1 MTTSAGMRDHIRV
14 LIVDDHA
21 MFAESVARL
30 VQTDGDIEV
39 VGIAPT
45 SADALRL
52 AIQLRPDVAVVDY
65 ALPDADGTT
74 TAEDLRAASP
84 DTMIVLLTGMP
95 DAGVVAAAVQAGCS
109 GFLTKDNA
117 SADLIRAIRMV
128 HSGQAF
134 IPSNHLSNLHRGL
147 AIEKLKSEF
156 LARISHELRT
166 PLAGILGY
174 AKLLARG
181 GAFTER
187 ATELADEI
195 VQSGERLQRVVEI
208 LEFTAST
215 AVGEFHVLPKELP
228 VERLVDHVLAKWHS
242 RLDPSHPL
250 SVELHGAALRVMAD
264 AHWVLRALDELV
276 DNAVK
281 FSPNGGSVTLDVQPV
296 EVDGQNMIEFA
307 VVDHG
312 RSMSPAEQAVAF
324 EEFLQLDPSDTR
336 EFGGLGLGLALVRR
350 VALAH
355 GGSVHYEAVEP
366 KGSRI
371 SIDLPAVA

>member
-1 MTTSAGMRDHIRV
+1 MSSRRISDHIRV

-21 MFAESVARL
+21 MFAESVAKL
-30 VQTDGDIEV
+30 VQTDGEIEV
-39 VGIAPT
+39 IGTAST
-45 SADALRL
+45 SWEALRL
-52 AIQLRPDVAVVDY
+52 AAELKPDVAVVDY

-74 TAEDLRAASP
+74 TAEELRAVSP

-95 DAGVVAAAVQAGCS
+95 DTGVVAAAVQAGCS

-117 SADLIRAIRMV
+117 SADLIDAIRIV

-134 IPSNHLSNLHRGL
+134 IPSHHLSNLHRGL

-181 GAFTER
+181 GAYTDR
-187 ATELADEI
+187 AGDIANEI
-195 VQSGERLQRVVEI
+195 VSSGERLQRVVEI

-215 AVGEFHVLPKELP
+215 AVGEFHVIPKQMP
-228 VERLVDHVLAKWHS
+228 VERIVDHVLAKWHD
-242 RLDPSHPL
+242 RLGDEHPL
-250 SVELHGAALRVMAD
+250 TVELHGAPLQVMAD
-264 AHWVLRALDELV
+264 AHWVERALDELL
-276 DNAVK
+276 DNAAK
-281 FSPNGGSVTLDVQPV
+281 FSPAGGEVVLDVQPV
-296 EVDGQNMIEFA
+296 NVDGQRMIEFSVLDCGHA
-307 VVDHG
+307 
-312 RSMSPAEQAVAF
+312 MSPAEQAVAF

-355 GGSVHYEAVEP
+355 GGNVHYEAMEP
-366 KGSRI
+366 RGSRI

>member
-1 MTTSAGMRDHIRV
+1 MSDSAPARDDIRV
-14 LIVDDHA
+14 LVVDDHA

-30 VQTDGDIEV
+30 LQTDGNIEV
-39 VGIAPT
+39 VGIAST
-45 SADALRL
+45 SAEALQL
-52 AIQLRPDVAVVDY
+52 AVQLRPDVAIVDY

-84 DTMIVLLTGMP
+84 NTMIVLLTGMP

-117 SADLIRAIRMV
+117 GADLINAVRMV

-174 AKLLARG
+174 AKLLAHG
-181 GAFTER
+181 GAYAER
-187 ATELADEI
+187 AGELANEI
-195 VQSGERLQRVVEI
+195 VSSGERLQRVIEI

-228 VERLVDHVLAKWHS
+228 VERLIDHVLAKWHD
-242 RLDPSHPL
+242 RLDPAHPL
-250 SVELHGAALRVMAD
+250 NVKLHGAPLRVMAD
-264 AHWVLRALDELV
+264 AYWVLRALDELV

-281 FSPNGGSVTLDVQPV
+281 FSPNGGAVTLDVAPV
-296 EVDGQNMIEFA
+296 EVDGQHMIEFS
-307 VVDHG
+307 VLDHG
-312 RSMSPAEQAVAF
+312 HAMSPAEQAVAF

-336 EFGGLGLGLALVRR
+336 EYGGLGLGLALVRR

-355 GGSVHYEAVEP
+355 GGAVHYERVEP
-366 KGSRI
+366 SGSRI

>member
-1 MTTSAGMRDHIRV
+1 MARSAKTRDHIRV

-39 VGIAPT
+39 VGIAAT

-52 AIQLRPDVAVVDY
+52 AIELRPDVAIVDY
-65 ALPDADGTT
+65 QLPDADGTT
-74 TAEDLRAASP
+74 TAEDLRASSP
-84 DTMIVLLTGMP
+84 ETMIVLLTGMP

-117 SADLIRAIRMV
+117 GADLIRAVRMV

-174 AKLLARG
+174 AKLLAHG
-181 GAFTER
+181 GAYTER
-187 ATELADEI
+187 ASDLANEI
-195 VQSGERLQRVVEI
+195 VQSGERLQRVIEI

-228 VERLVDHVLAKWHS
+228 VERLIDHVLAKWHD
-242 RLDPSHPL
+242 RLDAAHPL
-250 SVELHGAALRVMAD
+250 NVELHGAPLRVMAD
-264 AHWVLRALDELV
+264 AHWVVRALDELV

-281 FSPNGGSVTLDVQPV
+281 FSPEGGGVTLDVQLV
-296 EVDGQNMIEFA
+296 EVDGQPMIEFA

-312 RSMSPAEQAVAF
+312 RAMSPAEQAVAF

-336 EFGGLGLGLALVRR
+336 EYGGLGLGLALVRR

-355 GGSVHYEAVEP
+355 GGAVHYEAVEP
-366 KGSRI
+366 SGSRI

>member
-1 MTTSAGMRDHIRV
+1 MTDSAKTRDHIRV

-39 VGIAPT
+39 VGIAST
-45 SADALRL
+45 SAEALTL
-52 AIQLRPDVAVVDY
+52 ATQLRPDVAIVDY

-74 TAEDLRAASP
+74 TAEDLRTVSP
-84 DTMIVLLTGMP
+84 ETMIVLLTGMP

-134 IPSNHLSNLHRGL
+134 IPSNHLTNLHRGL

-174 AKLLARG
+174 GKLLAHG
-181 GAFTER
+181 GAYTEK
-187 ATELADEI
+187 AGAIANEI
-195 VQSGERLQRVVEI
+195 VEAGERLQRVVEI

-215 AVGEFHVLPKELP
+215 AVGEFHVLPTEMP
-228 VERLVDHVLAKWHS
+228 VERIVDHVLAKWHD
-242 RLDPSHPL
+242 RLDGVHPL
-250 SVELHGAALRVMAD
+250 TVELHGAPLQVMAD
-264 AHWVLRALDELV
+264 ARWVERALDELV

-281 FSPNGGSVTLDVQPV
+281 FSPVGGTVTLDVQPV
-296 EVDGQNMIEFA
+296 VVDGRRMVEFS
-307 VVDHG
+307 VLDNG

-336 EFGGLGLGLALVRR
+336 EHGGLGLGLALVRR

-355 GGSVHYEAVEP
+355 GGTVHYEAMEP
-366 KGSRI
+366 SGSRI

>member
-1 MTTSAGMRDHIRV
+1 MPDAPSQHIRV

-30 VQTDGDIEV
+30 VQTASDIEV
-39 VGIAPT
+39 VGIAAT
-45 SADALRL
+45 SAEALRL
-52 AIQLRPDVAVVDY
+52 TQELRPDVAVVDY
-65 ALPDADGTT
+65 QLPDADGTT
-74 TAEDLRAASP
+74 TAEELRAASP
-84 DTMIVLLTGMP
+84 ETMIVLLTGMP

-117 SADLIRAIRMV
+117 SSDLIHAIRMV
-128 HSGQAF
+128 HTGQAF
-134 IPSNHLSNLHRGL
+134 IPSNHLTNLHRGL

-174 AKLLARG
+174 AKLLAHG
-181 GAFTER
+181 GAYTER
-187 ATELADEI
+187 APALASEI
-195 VQSGERLQRVVEI
+195 VASGERLQRVVEI

-215 AVGEFHVLPKELP
+215 AVGEFHVLPKEMP
-228 VERLVDHVLAKWHS
+228 VERIVDHVLAKWHD
-242 RLDPSHPL
+242 RLGAAHPL
-250 SVELHGAALRVMAD
+250 SVELHGSPLHVMAD
-264 AHWVLRALDELV
+264 AHWVSRALDELV
-276 DNAVK
+276 DNAAK
-281 FSPNGGSVTLDVQPV
+281 FSPDGGSVVIDVQPI
-296 EVDGQNMIEFA
+296 EKDGRRMIEFA

-312 RSMSPAEQAVAF
+312 RSMTPAEQAVAF

-355 GGSVHYEAVEP
+355 GGTVRYEAMKPV
-366 KGSRI
+366 GSRI
-371 SIDLPAVA
+371 AIDLPAAA

>member
-1 MTTSAGMRDHIRV
+1 MTNRRSVDDHIRV

-30 VQTDGDIEV
+30 VQTAGDIEV
-39 VGIAPT
+39 VGTANT
-45 SADALRL
+45 SAHALRL
-52 AIQLRPDVAVVDY
+52 AEALQPDVAVVDY
-65 ALPDADGTT
+65 QLPDGDGTA
-74 TAEDLRAASP
+74 TAEELRARSP
-84 DTMIVLLTGMP
+84 ETKIVLLTGMP

-117 SADLIRAIRMV
+117 SADLIDAIRMV

-174 AKLLARG
+174 AKLLAHG
-181 GAFTER
+181 GAYTER
-187 ATELADEI
+187 AGDLAAEI
-195 VQSGERLQRVVEI
+195 VASGERLQRVVEI

-215 AVGEFHVLPKELP
+215 AVGEFHVLPKEMP
-228 VERLVDHVLAKWHS
+228 VERLVDHVLAKWHD
-242 RLDPSHPL
+242 RLSADHPL
-250 SVELHGAALRVMAD
+250 SVELHGAPLRVMAD
-264 AHWVLRALDELV
+264 AHWVARALDELV

-281 FSPNGGSVTLDVQPV
+281 FSPTGASVTLDVQAV
-296 EVDGQNMIEFA
+296 ESDGRPMIEFA
-307 VVDHG
+307 VLDHG

-355 GGSVHYEAVEP
+355 GGSVRYEPVLP
-366 KGSRI
+366 RGSRI
-371 SIDLPAVA
+371 AIDLPAVA

>member
-1 MTTSAGMRDHIRV
+1 MARPRFVSDHIRV

-21 MFAESVARL
+21 MFAESVAKL
-30 VQTDGDIEV
+30 VQTDEDLEV
-39 VGIAPT
+39 VGTAST
-45 SADALRL
+45 SAEALRL
-52 AIQLRPDVAVVDY
+52 AAELRPDVAVIDY
-65 ALPDADGTT
+65 QLPDADGTT
-74 TAEDLRAASP
+74 TAEELRGVSP
-84 DTMIVLLTGMP
+84 ETMIVLLTGMP

-117 SADLIRAIRMV
+117 SSDLIHAIRMV

-134 IPSNHLSNLHRGL
+134 IPSNHLTNLHRGL

-174 AKLLARG
+174 AKLLAHG
-181 GAFTER
+181 GAYTDR
-187 ATELADEI
+187 AGDLASEI
-195 VQSGERLQRVVEI
+195 VLSGERLQRVVEI

-215 AVGEFHVLPKELP
+215 AVGEFHVLPKEMP
-228 VERLVDHVLAKWHS
+228 VERIVDHVLAKWHD
-242 RLDPSHPL
+242 RLGSSHPL
-250 SVELHGAALRVMAD
+250 SVELHGAPLTVMAD
-264 AHWVLRALDELV
+264 AHWVARALDELV
-276 DNAVK
+276 DNAAK
-281 FSPNGGSVTLDVQPV
+281 FSPVGGSVVLDVTPV
-296 EVDGQNMIEFA
+296 MSEGRRMIEFA

-355 GGSVHYEAVEP
+355 GGNVHYEALEP
-366 KGSRI
+366 SGSRI
-371 SIDLPAVA
+371 AIDLPAVA

>member
-1 MTTSAGMRDHIRV
+1 MSSSARTRDHIRI

-52 AIQLRPDVAVVDY
+52 GRELQPDVAIVDY

-74 TAEDLRAASP
+74 TAAEVRAASP
-84 DTMIVLLTGMP
+84 GTRIVLLTGMP

-117 SADLIRAIRMV
+117 SADLINAIRMV

-134 IPSNHLSNLHRGL
+134 IPSNHLANLHRGL
-147 AIEKLKSEF
+147 AIEKIKAEF

-166 PLAGILGY
+166 PLAGVLGY
-174 AKLLARG
+174 ARLLAHG
-181 GAFTER
+181 GAYTDKAGAIAE
-187 ATELADEI
+187 EI
-195 VQSGERLQRVVEI
+195 VQSGERLQRVIEI

-215 AVGEFHVLPKELP
+215 AVGEFHVLPKAMP
-228 VERLVDHVLAKWHS
+228 VERLVDHVLAKWND
-242 RLDPSHPL
+242 RLDSSHQL
-250 SVELHGAALRVMAD
+250 NVELHGEPLRVMAD
-264 AHWVLRALDELV
+264 AHWVERALDELL

-281 FSPNGGSVTLDVQPV
+281 FSPDGGEVTLDVQPI
-296 EVDGQNMIEFA
+296 EVDGKRMVEFS
-307 VVDHG
+307 VVDRG
-312 RSMSPAEQAVAF
+312 RGLSPAEQAVAF
-324 EEFLQLDPSDTR
+324 EEFLQIDPSDTR

-355 GGSVHYEAVEP
+355 GGDVHYEAVEP
-366 KGSRI
+366 AGSRI

>member
-1 MTTSAGMRDHIRV
+1 MAESLTALERIRV

-21 MFAESVARL
+21 MFAESVAKL
-30 VQTDGDIEV
+30 VQTDSGIEV
-39 VGIAPT
+39 VAIAST
-45 SADALRL
+45 SAEALEL
-52 AIQLRPDVAVVDY
+52 AGQLKPDVAVVDY

-74 TAEDLRAASP
+74 TAEELRGVSP

-117 SADLIRAIRMV
+117 SSDLIHAIRMV
-128 HSGQAF
+128 YAGQAF

-174 AKLLARG
+174 AKLLASG
-181 GAFTER
+181 GAYTDR
-187 ATELADEI
+187 AGDIANEI
-195 VQSGERLQRVVEI
+195 VASGERLQRVVEI

-215 AVGEFHVLPKELP
+215 AVGEFHVLPRAMP
-228 VERLVDHVLAKWHS
+228 VERIVDHVLAKWHD
-242 RLDPSHPL
+242 RLDEAHPL
-250 SVELHGAALRVMAD
+250 SVELHGSPLQVMAD
-264 AHWVLRALDELV
+264 PHWMTRALDELV

-281 FSPNGGSVTLDVQPV
+281 FSPNGGGVVIDVQPV
-296 EVDGQNMIEFA
+296 EYNGRQMVEFS
-307 VVDHG
+307 VLDHG
-312 RSMSPAEQAVAF
+312 RSMTPAEQAVAF

-336 EFGGLGLGLALVRR
+336 SFGGLGLGLALVRR

-355 GGSVHYEAVEP
+355 GGAVHYEAIEP

>member
-1 MTTSAGMRDHIRV
+1 MTDAIRV

-30 VQTDGDIEV
+30 VQTAHDIEV

-52 AIQLRPDVAVVDY
+52 AKELQPDVAVVDY

-74 TAEDLRAASP
+74 TAEELQVASP
-84 DTMIVLLTGMP
+84 NTTIVLLTGMP
-95 DAGVVAAAVQAGCS
+95 DAGLVAAAVQAGCS

-117 SADLIRAIRMV
+117 SSDLIDAIRMV
-128 HSGQAF
+128 NSGQAF
-134 IPSNHLSNLHRGL
+134 IPSNHLANLHRGL

-174 AKLLARG
+174 AKLLAHG
-181 GAFTER
+181 GAYTER
-187 ATELADEI
+187 AGDLANEI
-195 VQSGERLQRVVEI
+195 VSSGERLQRVVEI

-215 AVGEFHVLPKELP
+215 AVGEFHVLPKSMP
-228 VERLVDHVLAKWHS
+228 VERLVDHVLAKWHD
-242 RLDPSHPL
+242 RLDAAHPL
-250 SVELHGAALRVMAD
+250 CVELHGAPMHVMAD
-264 AHWVLRALDELV
+264 AHWVARALDELV

-281 FSPNGGSVTLDVQPV
+281 FSPGGGSVTLDVAPIEV
-296 EVDGQNMIEFA
+296 EGRPMVTFS
-307 VVDHG
+307 VLDHG
-312 RSMSPAEQAVAF
+312 NAMSPAQQAVAF
-324 EEFLQLDPSDTR
+324 EEFLQIDPSDTR

-355 GGSVHYEAVEP
+355 GGAVHYEAMRP
-366 KGSRI
+366 IGSRI
-371 SIDLPAVA
+371 SIDIPSAA